1 MRYAADI
8 TFPGHWIDIRRFHGG
23 VEPCSRLLLL
33 HTCHFMSQRIPLEEG
48 KIEKERKREGN
59 MRLFI
64 YLFIYDR
71 DIRGLIPRAKT
82 CREAIPPL
90 AVGIPPILYDHASE
104 PILWE
109 KKKGGRE
116 KTGASEARRG
126 INKLDLASTRYLFA
140 F

>member
-1 MRYAADI
+1 
-8 TFPGHWIDIRRFHGG
+8 
-23 VEPCSRLLLL
+23 
-33 HTCHFMSQRIPLEEG
+33 
-48 KIEKERKREGN
+48 

-116 KTGASEARRG
+116 KTRASEARRG